1 MWLLES
7 GEPAGVDALMRVC
20 REELAGLETAE
31 PGKVR
36 LLLPGY
42 RNSKRRRLA
51 GVRSP
56 LGENVERAGHLQI
69 VEFSAASLLSW
80 LEEQGSDA
88 EARDRAVEGW

>member
-7 GEPAGVDALMRVC
+7 GQPVGVDRLMQVC
-20 REELAGLETAE
+20 RRELVRLESAE
-31 PGKVR
+31 AAKVR

-42 RNSKRRRLA
+42 RKSKRRRLA

-56 LGENVERAGHLQI
+56 LGENLERAGYMQI
-69 VEFSAASLLSW
+69 VEFSAAFLLAW

-88 EARDRAVEGW
+88 EARDRAVEGS